1 MKALVKENIRI
12 SLNSI
17 KSHLLR
23 TILTVSIIA
32 FGIMALV
39 GILTAIDSIE
49 YFMNK
54 NFMQMGSNTFTI
66 KSRTMR
72 IQVGNNVTKPK
83 HFKRISYDDAINF
96 KRKYN
101 FPATTSVYTNATYTS
116 TLKYKSTKTN
126 PNIAIMG
133 VDENYLLTAGENI
146 AKGRN
151 FSPNEVF
158 FGTPVTIIS
167 KAISEKLFNKNED
180 PIDKIISIGPGKY
193 RVIGVL
199 ESKGS
204 SIGFTGD
211 RNCYMPLSNVRQK
224 FSRPNMRYK
233 INVMADNPETMDAA
247 IGEARGLFRNVR
259 KLSLDDED
267 NFDISKSDKIVEILL
282 DNTKYIT
289 LAATIIGLI
298 TLFGA
303 AIGLMN
309 SMLVSVTERT
319 REIGIRKALGAK
331 NKTIKNQFLVEA
343 IVIAQLGGALGII
356 LGILI
361 GNILSLI
368 IGSKFI
374 IPWMWILL
382 GVVLCFIVA
391 LVSGIIPATKASK
404 LDPIESLR
412 YE

>member
-1 MKALVKENIRI
+1 
-12 SLNSI
+12 
-17 KSHLLR
+17 
-23 TILTVSIIA
+23 
-32 FGIMALV
+32 
-39 GILTAIDSIE
+39 
-49 YFMNK
+49 
-54 NFMQMGSNTFTI
+54 
-66 KSRTMR
+66 
-72 IQVGNNVTKPK
+72 
-83 HFKRISYDDAINF
+83 
-96 KRKYN
+96 
-101 FPATTSVYTNATYTS
+101 
-116 TLKYKSTKTN
+116 
-126 PNIAIMG
+126 MG

-247 IGEARGLFRNVR
+247 IGEAKGLFRNVR